1 MKQSRRVVVPP
12 VIATS
17 SAPVP
22 VQEVKNED
30 VVKTK
35 LGLETSNLSTGNNPT
50 VSKKPSIS
58 SNRRKKE
65 LVPPTSEPSV
75 VVPKTT
81 PIETITPLP
90 VVNSILDTE
99 EEEHT
104 FENAELLEEETMEDD
119 GNTTTVRK
127 RNRRI
132 ITKESYF
139 QDFELYMTT
148 FQSFIESL
156 PQGQMKVNTLLKKL
170 KQLQHDSYRLLK
182 LRRDDKKP
190 RGENNSGFMK
200 PIKVSPDLASFM
212 GLNPE
217 EPITRVLVTKKLCQ
231 YIKEKDLQNP
241 EDRRQILP
249 DENLRRLF
257 QITGNQEEDK
267 LTYYSMQKAIQQ
279 HIYKI

>member
-17 SAPVP
+17 SVPVP

-35 LGLETSNLSTGNNPT
+35 LGLETSTLSSSTT
-50 VSKKPSIS
+50 VSKKPSS
-58 SNRRKKE
+58 SSTRRKKE
-65 LVPPTSEPSV
+65 TPSTIDVAVIPSKTVP
-75 VVPKTT
+75 T
-81 PIETITPLP
+81 PVP
-90 VVNSILDTE
+90 VVESILEAE
-99 EEEHT
+99 EEEHL
-104 FENAELLEEETMEDD
+104 FDNAELLEEETIEEDEN
-119 GNTTTVRK
+119 NTTTVRK

-132 ITKESYF
+132 VSKESYY
-139 QDFELYMTT
+139 QDFEAYMTN
-148 FQSFIESL
+148 FQSFIESI
-156 PQGQMKVNTLLKKL
+156 PQGQVKVNTLLKKL

-182 LRRDDKKP
+182 LRRDDRKP

-200 PIKVSPDLASFM
+200 PIKVSSDLASFM

-249 DENLRRLF
+249 DENLKRLF
-257 QITGNQEEDK
+257 QMTGNQDEDK

-279 HIYKI
+279 HIFKI